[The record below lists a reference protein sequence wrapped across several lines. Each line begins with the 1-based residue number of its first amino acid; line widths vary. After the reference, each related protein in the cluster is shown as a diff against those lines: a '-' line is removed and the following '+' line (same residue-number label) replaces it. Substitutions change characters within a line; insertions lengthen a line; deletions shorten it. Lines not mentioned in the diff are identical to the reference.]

1 MYNVIIGVQPV
12 FNFKAKQDGCHIW
25 LSEFNN
31 SVLIQWG
38 KWKNTNSVT
47 LPTTYSEY
55 FVVVSYVN
63 TKATDSGNA
72 LTNFGYSEMDTVST
86 IKVYKSGGYF
96 CRYISIGY

>member
-1 MYNVIIGVQPV
+1 MDVIQDTLQVQV
-12 FNFKAKQDGCHIW
+12 VIW
-25 LSEFNN
+25 LLDINN

-86 IKVYKSGGYF
+86 MAVYMNSKYY
-96 CRYISIGY
+96 CRYITIGY